1 VHEAET
7 FVKFL
12 PLIWAALMR
21 RKARTLLTLLS
32 IVVAFLLFGMLDAV
46 RVAFTVH
53 DSLEGAGRLVVSSK
67 LSIIQPL
74 PYADLVQIQ
83 RIPGVEQVAFAN
95 WFGGIY
101 QERKNFFANFAVS
114 PNYLDLYPEFELPDD
129 QRRAFSD
136 TRTGA
141 VVGESLAKRYNF
153 KIGDKIPLQAT
164 IFPHKNG
171 DNTWTFDLVGIY
183 RIRAAGDRN
192 QESQMLFH
200 YDYFDEGRTF
210 GQGTVGWYMVKVSDP
225 ERAQEVALAVDRLFA
240 NSADETKT
248 QTEKQFTLDFARQ
261 IGDIGLIVTAIMGA
275 VFFTILLLTG
285 NTMSQAV
292 RERIPELAVLKTIGF
307 SNQKVLWLVLGE
319 SLMLAL
325 IGGGIGLL
333 LAMGGASALSA
344 AFRGGTF
351 TVGAN
356 TWGNGVLIM
365 LALGAAVGLPPA
377 LRAMRLRI
385 VDALN
390 ER

>member
-1 VHEAET
+1 MQPL
-7 FVKFL
+7 KFL
-12 PLIWAALMR
+12 PLVWAALLR

-32 IVVAFLLFGMLDAV
+32 IIVAFLLFGMLDAV

-53 DSLEGAGRLVVSSK
+53 DTLEGASRLVVSSK

-74 PYADLVQIQ
+74 PYADLAQIQ

-114 PNYLDLYPEFELPDD
+114 PNYLDLYPEFVLPEE
-129 QRRAFSD
+129 QRQAFLD

-141 VVGESLAKRYNF
+141 VVGESLAKLYHF
-153 KIGDKIPLQAT
+153 KVGDKIPLQAT

-183 RIRAAGDRN
+183 HIREARDRN

-225 ERAQEVALAVDRLFA
+225 GHAQQVALAIDRLFA

-248 QTEKQFTLDFARQ
+248 QTEKQFTLDFAKQ
-261 IGDIGLIVTAIMGA
+261 VGDIGLIVSAIMGA

-307 SNQKVLWLVLGE
+307 SNRTVLWLVLGE
-319 SLMLAL
+319 SLLLAVA
-325 IGGGIGLL
+325 GGIVGML
-333 LAMGGASALSA
+333 LAMAGAGALSA
-344 AFRGGTF
+344 AFRGGAF
-351 TVGAN
+351 AVGAHS
-356 TWGNGVLIM
+356 WLNGVLIM
-365 LALGAAVGLPPA
+365 LVLGVAVGLPPA
-377 LRAMRLRI
+377 WRAMRLRI